1 MSVSKR
7 KYHVLDGL
15 YRDCEAA
22 RREYENDPQS
32 EGGLAYGRWLELLE
46 IADWHFEGAPGLE
59 GDSADLEGCA
69 DAEELGGTP
78 ALVCEQLVLPGV
90 RELDAPVP
98 RGTLGEPSERVAVV
112 GATRLRGLRARRDA

>member
-1 MSVSKR
+1 VSVSKR

-46 IADWHFEGAPGLE
+46 IADWHFEGAPGIE
-59 GDSADLEGCA
+59 GDPADVEGCS

-78 ALVCEQLVLPGV
+78 ALQRGQLELPGM
-90 RELDAPVP
+90 RELDADVP
-98 RGTLGEPSERVAVV
+98 RGTSGQPSERVDLV
-112 GATRLRGLRARRDA
+112 GATRLKGLRARRDV